1 MQYAGNYYLFCNKIY
16 RMDNT
21 ALIQQC
27 AQGNRDA
34 MELLYDR
41 FGPRLMRVIR
51 RYITDSEA
59 AEDILHDGFII
70 IFTHI
75 AEVRDASRLE
85 FWMGTVMKNLCLKY
99 LSTLDVMTILDEE
112 TEIPDLP
119 DLDEILT
126 YEELDS
132 IINRLPDGY
141 RKVFKLAVLEKKS
154 HKEIGK
160 LLGISAAT
168 SASQLFHAKVMLRR
182 LIVEHRHKMGLTIM
196 LLALGAGLTLLFTS
210 RTPKLDISSYP
221 ELTEHH
227 DDVAPTKA
235 TLLSKATTPMP
246 DPLQTVATSTGGKR
260 CLLADVPAMSDSDT
274 VIAQEN
280 AIVNPSNTDSRTP
293 DTTYRY
299 MGTTNYTYAYTELP
313 TKHRSKKDRA
323 WSIGAS
329 YNIGGHISQQDYMD
343 MVTSSDA
350 SFGSPTDDPG
360 HNKPNIRPIVP
371 FQWSAEHELPLTFV
385 LSAARQLSDRLNIES
400 GLQYTLLRSKIV
412 YHRPGNLIYQNVSSH
427 YIGVPLK
434 LNFRLFSYKKMK
446 MYITAG
452 GAVDF
457 PIGKSAKTTDRSSDY
472 QPYTLP
478 DLKARP
484 QFSVTGGIGIQLSL
498 SKHVGLYVEPSA
510 RHCFDNR
517 ASMPTYWQEHPTGFS
532 IPVGLRINW

>member
-1 MQYAGNYYLFCNKIY
+1 
-16 RMDNT
+16 
-21 ALIQQC
+21 
-27 AQGNRDA
+27 
-34 MELLYDR
+34 
-41 FGPRLMRVIR
+41 
-51 RYITDSEA
+51 
-59 AEDILHDGFII
+59 
-70 IFTHI
+70 
-75 AEVRDASRLE
+75 
-85 FWMGTVMKNLCLKY
+85 
-99 LSTLDVMTILDEE
+99 
-112 TEIPDLP
+112 
-119 DLDEILT
+119 
-126 YEELDS
+126 
-132 IINRLPDGY
+132 
-141 RKVFKLAVLEKKS
+141 
-154 HKEIGK
+154 
-160 LLGISAAT
+160 
-168 SASQLFHAKVMLRR
+168 
-182 LIVEHRHKMGLTIM
+182 
-196 LLALGAGLTLLFTS
+196 
-210 RTPKLDISSYP
+210 
-221 ELTEHH
+221 
-227 DDVAPTKA
+227 
-235 TLLSKATTPMP
+235 
-246 DPLQTVATSTGGKR
+246 
-260 CLLADVPAMSDSDT
+260 
-274 VIAQEN
+274 
-280 AIVNPSNTDSRTP
+280 
-293 DTTYRY
+293 
-299 MGTTNYTYAYTELP
+299 
-313 TKHRSKKDRA
+313 
-323 WSIGAS
+323 
-329 YNIGGHISQQDYMD
+329 

-350 SFGSPTDDPG
+350 SFGSPSDDPG

-484 QFSVTGGIGIQLSL
+484 QFSVSGGIGIQLSL